1 MAPVDITHCPT
12 CGSDQIKQ
20 VCRDWANTYRGQSYV
35 VPALTFYE
43 CAVCGERV
51 FDREALAKIRV
62 YSPAHAAKSVKARS
76 AKADQADTPTQ
87 AVSVA

>member
-20 VCRDWANTYRGQSYV
+20 VCRDWTNTYRGQSYV

-51 FDREALAKIRV
+51 FDREAVAMIRV
-62 YSPAHAAKSVKARS
+62 YSPAYAAKPVKARS
-76 AKADQADTPTQ
+76 AKVSQAGNTKQT
-87 AVSVA
+87 VSVV